1 MVLYLG
7 SIPVTSPGQDHT
19 CIHPGSRSGN
29 FSLAWT
35 DRQIG
40 SKCMATMGDAGPE
53 AHSVDPRRKH
63 GACTRYMLIVYA
75 VFIHM
80 TPQDLNCPH

>member
-1 MVLYLG
+1 MVLYLS
-7 SIPVTSPGQDHT
+7 SILVTSSGQDHT

-29 FSLAWT
+29 ISLAWT

-63 GACTRYMLIVYA
+63 GACTNQHSLRGLYS
-75 VFIHM
+75 HD
-80 TPQDLNCPH
+80 PQDLKCPH

>member
-1 MVLYLG
+1 
-7 SIPVTSPGQDHT
+7 
-19 CIHPGSRSGN
+19 
-29 FSLAWT
+29 
-35 DRQIG
+35 
-40 SKCMATMGDAGPE
+40 MATMGDAGPE